1 MSGAGVEAPS
11 FDHVLV
17 GAVAEESA
25 CFRLIKVEEC
35 RCGRCRWRW
44 LDACMCQEQGL
55 LLRLRLCDVGLATS
69 WLPTIPGPV
78 AKLAAV
84 VAAVVSCRLLVADGA
99 ALGTSTCTTLS
110 MSSRPGLGAS
120 TRLARLA
127 AFAASCRGGLPLLLV
142 TLAGLSLLLS
152 EM

>member
-25 CFRLIKVEEC
+25 CFRLVKVEEC

-55 LLRLRLCDVGLATS
+55 LLRLRLCDVGLAAS
-69 WLPTIPGPV
+69 WLSTFPGPV
-78 AKLAAV
+78 AKLATVVTAV
-84 VAAVVSCRLLVADGA
+84 ISCRLLVVDGA
-99 ALGTSTCTTLS
+99 TLGASVGTTLS
-110 MSSRPGLGAS
+110 LSSRPGLGAS
-120 TRLARLA
+120 ARLA
-127 AFAASCRGGLPLLLV
+127 AFAAPCRGGLPLLV
-142 TLAGLSLLLS
+142 TLAGLSLLPR

>member
-55 LLRLRLCDVGLATS
+55 LLRLRLGDVGLATS

-110 MSSRPGLGAS
+110 MSSLGVDNEPAW
-120 TRLARLA
+120 LARP
-127 AFAASCRGGLPLLLV
+127 S
-142 TLAGLSLLLS
+142 SS
-152 EM
+152 

>member
-1 MSGAGVEAPS
+1 MSAGVEAPS

-17 GAVAEESA
+17 GAVVEESA

-55 LLRLRLCDVGLATS
+55 RLRLCEVGLTTS
-69 WLPTIPGPV
+69 WLPTVPGPV

-84 VAAVVSCRLLVADGA
+84 VTAVVSCRLLVADGA
-99 ALGTSTCTTLS
+99 TLGTSTCTTLS

-120 TRLARLA
+120 TRLVLLA
-127 AFAASCRGGLPLLLV
+127 AFAASCRGGLPHLFV
-142 TLAGLSLLLS
+142 TLAGLPLLPS

>member
-55 LLRLRLCDVGLATS
+55 LLRLCDVGLATS
-69 WLPTIPGPV
+69 WLPTIRGPV

-142 TLAGLSLLLS
+142 TLAGLPLLPS

>member
-84 VAAVVSCRLLVADGA
+84 VAAVVSSRLLVADGA
-99 ALGTSTCTTLS
+99 ALGTTLS

-120 TRLARLA
+120 TRLARVIPQVL
-127 AFAASCRGGLPLLLV
+127 RELKL
-142 TLAGLSLLLS
+142 
-152 EM
+152 

>member
-1 MSGAGVEAPS
+1 
-11 FDHVLV
+11 
-17 GAVAEESA
+17 
-25 CFRLIKVEEC
+25 
-35 RCGRCRWRW
+35 
-44 LDACMCQEQGL
+44 MCQEQGL

-110 MSSRPGLGAS
+110 MSSRPGLGAL
-120 TRLARLA
+120 R
-127 AFAASCRGGLPLLLV
+127 GLPRLRPRV
-142 TLAGLSLLLS
+142 EEDSPFFLSP
-152 EM
+152 